1 LVRSDPKKKK
11 KKGQVMSTRKKIKA
25 GQTGSWDTHPFLR
38 NEKVVLRVSPDEL
51 LQMERNRVTHR
62 FDNMAQYLRAQG
74 LKPTPT
80 ANERKHLTALLGA
93 TFQLNKIGVN
103 INQIARRLNQ
113 GESIDDEVAVTL
125 KQIRMAA
132 QAMLDQAR
140 NGGIK

>member
-1 LVRSDPKKKK
+1 
-11 KKGQVMSTRKKIKA
+11 MSTRRKIKA

-38 NEKVVLRVSPDEL
+38 SEKVVLRVSPDEL

-80 ANERKHLTALLGA
+80 AHERKQLTALLGA

-132 QAMLDQAR
+132 LAMLDQAR
-140 NGGIK
+140 NGGQK